1 MQLLEEGTKRD
12 RSTDKVGIV
21 LVNLVFK
28 QDFLWVN
35 AAAATQLLWKFI
47 SSKDEL
53 TWGQQDLLF
62 WGLLRKKKTD
72 QKGKAY
78 TILQPWRKNIGR
90 RGVL

>member
-12 RSTDKVGIV
+12 KSTDKVGIV

-47 SSKDEL
+47 S
-53 TWGQQDLLF
+53 
-62 WGLLRKKKTD
+62 
-72 QKGKAY
+72 QKM
-78 TILQPWRKNIGR
+78 N
-90 RGVL
+90 